1 MADSSAPRPGARRR
15 ALGALAGVIGMLFGV
30 AGLAVGAAPTASAS
44 LGSVP
49 AEVTAYVTSGAMV
62 ARLNDV
68 YGPNASGT
76 AGITF
81 DDTTK
86 PGPISRVYEW
96 TADRLANRPTD
107 HPVQLTNN
115 WVVPITIGGASV
127 GLATIWI
134 NPQTVAAEL
143 AEFTPS
149 AELGTALTTVPVTA
163 ALVRDPAT
171 GAWLALA
178 DGTVTPLIAGKSG
191 LTGPVPVD
199 SLKLAPASPAPTAT
213 TEPNTGLALA
223 IGIVG
228 LIVIIIVV
236 ALLLPRRRR
245 GNRSSRADEAV
256 APTHP
261 ATAEPATAEPAT
273 AEPATAEP
281 ATTVEP
287 TPAPSTPAP
296 SEPATK
302 PATARTSASKPAGP
316 RPGGRTP
323 TTSAAA
329 KPASSKP
336 PVSRPATP
344 KASKPPA
351 PKQPPRPRT
360 PKPPADPS
368 DGPTA

>member
-15 ALGALAGVIGMLFGV
+15 ALGALAAVIGMLFGV
-30 AGLAVGAAPTASAS
+30 AGLTVGAAPTASAS

-149 AELGTALTTVPVTA
+149 AELGTALTTVPATA

-245 GNRSSRADEAV
+245 GNTSSRADEAV
-256 APTHP
+256 APTH
-261 ATAEPATAEPAT
+261 
-273 AEPATAEP
+273 PATAEP

-344 KASKPPA
+344 KASKPPT

>member
-15 ALGALAGVIGMLFGV
+15 ALGALAAVIGMLFGV
-30 AGLAVGAAPTASAS
+30 AGLTVGAAPTASAS

-149 AELGTALTTVPVTA
+149 AELGTALTTVPATA

-245 GNRSSRADEAV
+245 GNTSSPADEAV
-256 APTHP
+256 APTH
-261 ATAEPATAEPAT
+261 
-273 AEPATAEP
+273 PATAEP

>member
-1 MADSSAPRPGARRR
+1 MARSSAPRRGARRR
-15 ALGALAGVIGMLFGV
+15 TLGALAAVIGLLVG
-30 AGLAVGAAPTASAS
+30 ATGLALGSEVAASAS

-76 AGITF
+76 AGIRF

-86 PGPISRVYEW
+86 AGPISRVYEW

-149 AELGTALTTVPVTA
+149 AELGTALTAVPATA
-163 ALVRDPAT
+163 ALVRDRAT

-178 DGTVTPLIAGKSG
+178 DGTVTPLVAGKSG

-199 SLKLAPASPAPTAT
+199 SLKLAPASPAPIVT

-228 LIVIIIVV
+228 VIVIVVVV
-236 ALLLPRRRR
+236 ALLLPRGRRAKGSPR
-245 GNRSSRADEAV
+245 RDEAV
-256 APTHP
+256 AT
-261 ATAEPATAEPAT
+261 TAAKPEPAKPEPAKPV
-273 AEPATAEP
+273 A
-281 ATTVEP
+281 P
-287 TPAPSTPAP
+287 TPEPSTPATAKP
-296 SEPATK
+296 STTK
-302 PATARTSASKPAGP
+302 PSTAQAATTSASKPAGP

-323 TTSAAA
+323 TTSGAA

-336 PVSRPATP
+336 PVSRPATA